1 MRLIAINLIINRTVK
16 TRQYVLII
24 TQSTVHFTQTSQP
37 NSQMQSNAGFEVTVI
52 TGPTSYL
59 STQVC

>member
-1 MRLIAINLIINRTVK
+1 MNYHPKHSSFHSNVATEHSNAI
-16 TRQYVLII
+16 
-24 TQSTVHFTQTSQP
+24 
-37 NSQMQSNAGFEVTVI
+37 SNAGFEVTVI